1 MTIIFLVILAV
12 PLLFG
17 YWAIHHI
24 NMRKKE
30 SQTKL
35 TSNDA
40 FKDQETEKPNVELI
54 MRNQDKETTS
64 LNKQSKQNTKVANNN
79 IKNDLDDKTQAN
91 QENKEDQKK
100 GHLIK

>member
-1 MTIIFLVILAV
+1 
-12 PLLFG
+12 
-17 YWAIHHI
+17 
-24 NMRKKE
+24 
-30 SQTKL
+30 
-35 TSNDA
+35 
-40 FKDQETEKPNVELI
+40 